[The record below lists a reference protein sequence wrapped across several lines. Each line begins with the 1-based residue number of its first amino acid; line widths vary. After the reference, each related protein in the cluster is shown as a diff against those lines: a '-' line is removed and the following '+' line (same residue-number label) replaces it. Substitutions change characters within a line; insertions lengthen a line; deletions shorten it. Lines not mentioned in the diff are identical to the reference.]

1 MITLIY
7 AIYDQASQSYAQPF
21 FAQNDGVAVRIVQS
35 AVNGPERNNITLYP
49 EQFSLWRLGEYNDKT
64 GKIIPAEKPEFLRGA
79 HGLKKQ
85 PLTPDEVINTPEE
98 NN

>member
-1 MITLIY
+1 MITNIY
-7 AIYDQASQSYAQPF
+7 SVYDQASQSYAQPF
-21 FAQNDGVAVRIVQS
+21 FAQNDGVAVRVLQS
-35 AVNGPERNNITLYP
+35 AVNGAEPNNITLYP

-79 HGLKKQ
+79 HELKKQ
-85 PLTPDEVINTPEE
+85 PLTPDEVITTEE